1 MSERFVPLHIDTRLP
16 VQIII
21 MVNTGHYNQRL
32 PFGMLIV
39 LRRISAAIVAVLC
52 LRLCMLIYA
61 DPVDPAYNA
70 LMIISALLAL
80 IIFRGKIPNDIS
92 IGHGFWSISLSV
104 FSRWLLLFAILLV
117 LGYATKTSSIYSRK
131 LLFTWLLIT
140 PPILVLTRMAIDQAI
155 TRMAFSSNN
164 SRRTVIA
171 GASELGRNLAAKLK
185 HSPQLGMTIDGFF
198 DDRSAERL
206 GSHSETQILGKLP
219 ELPDYVRR
227 HNIDVIFIVL
237 PMRNIQ
243 RVTELLDQLH
253 DTTASIYFVPDVF
266 VFDLIQCRTGDIDGM
281 PVVALCE
288 TPFHGMR
295 GVVKRTSDYVIASLM
310 LIITSPLL
318 LAIAAAIK
326 LTTPGSVIF
335 SQRRYG
341 LDGHEI
347 IVYKFRTMTVSED
360 SGEIRQAT
368 KDDDRITKVGGF
380 LRKYS
385 LDELPQ
391 FINVL
396 QGRMSV
402 VGPRPHAVAHNE
414 EYRPL
419 IKGYMVR
426 HKVNPGITGLAQVQG
441 FRGETNSVEDMK
453 NRVECDLEYLRNWS
467 LALDLKIIA
476 RTVNVMFSDKM
487 AY

>member
-1 MSERFVPLHIDTRLP
+1 
-16 VQIII
+16 
-21 MVNTGHYNQRL
+21 MVNAAHYNSRL
-32 PFGMLIV
+32 PFGILVIF
-39 LRRISAAIVAVLC
+39 RRILAAVVAVTS
-52 LRLCMLIYA
+52 LRVCMWMY
-61 DPVDPAYNA
+61 DVQPREAYDA
-70 LMIISALLAL
+70 LMIISALVAL
-80 IIFRGKIPNDIS
+80 IIFRGKSPGELPVVNS
-92 IGHGFWSISLSV
+92 YWSISLSV
-104 FSRWLLLFAILLV
+104 FSRWLLLFAVLLV
-117 LGYATKTSSIYSRK
+117 LGYATKTSSLYSRK

-140 PPILVLTRMAIDQAI
+140 PPILVLARMAIELAM
-155 TRMAFSSNN
+155 TRMIISSNL
-164 SRRTVIA
+164 SRRVVIA
-171 GASELGRNLAAKLK
+171 GANQLGQTLAEKLQ
-185 HSPQLGMTIDGFF
+185 SSRQFGMTIDGFF

-206 GSHSETQILGKLP
+206 GGDTDLPIIGKLP
-219 ELPDYVRR
+219 DLPDYVRK
-227 HNIDVIFIVL
+227 HKIDLIFIVL

-243 RVTELLDQLH
+243 RVTEILDELH

-295 GVVKRTSDYVIASLM
+295 GVVKRASDYVIASLM
-310 LIITSPLL
+310 LIMLSPLL
-318 LAIAAAIK
+318 LGIAAAIK

-335 SQRRYG
+335 KQRRYG

-347 IVYKFRTMTVSED
+347 TVYKFRTMTVSED
-360 SGEIRQAT
+360 SDVVRQAT
-368 KDDDRITKVGGF
+368 RDDDRITKVGAF
-380 LRKYS
+380 LRRYS

-453 NRVECDLEYLRNWS
+453 NRVDCDLEYLRNWS

-476 RTVNVMFSDKM
+476 RTVNIMFSDKM